1 MFQSFK
7 NQNVKYSLVK
17 IKDIINKCA
26 IPKCQR
32 PSINDRINTLSEK
45 MLFSFNPITPLYFV
59 SFNETKYLI
68 DGLHRMNIYKN
79 NPSYL
84 NHKIPIVE
92 IQAHS
97 ESDIEKYFNLIN
109 DNIALHNIYLNNN
122 IDNDKDIEM
131 EDIES
136 TENDTI
142 IRTNIIKETHKYFV
156 ENFPNSFKYN
166 GRRRPFL
173 NNNKFLDHLEIIYDK
188 KKSNINNSKNFIDLL
203 LNLNNKYKK
212 QTINWF
218 PSKGKVDNTMLINLI
233 KEYNCLY
240 FGMLPND
247 WILHLDQLPEYNS
260 EDKISKSLRQIVW
273 NKYCNNKNIIKCLCC
288 DNNDID
294 SFTFECGHIV
304 PSSKN
309 GKCNIKNLVPICRT
323 CNNSMSNTN
332 MIDYMINNNFTKN
345 LHLINI

>member
-122 IDNDKDIEM
+122 IDNDNDIEM

-136 TENDTI
+136 TENNTI

-173 NNNKFLDHLEIIYDK
+173 NNNKF
-188 KKSNINNSKNFIDLL
+188 
-203 LNLNNKYKK
+203 
-212 QTINWF
+212 
-218 PSKGKVDNTMLINLI
+218 
-233 KEYNCLY
+233 
-240 FGMLPND
+240 
-247 WILHLDQLPEYNS
+247 
-260 EDKISKSLRQIVW
+260 
-273 NKYCNNKNIIKCLCC
+273 
-288 DNNDID
+288 
-294 SFTFECGHIV
+294 
-304 PSSKN
+304 
-309 GKCNIKNLVPICRT
+309 
-323 CNNSMSNTN
+323 
-332 MIDYMINNNFTKN
+332 
-345 LHLINI
+345 